1 MIETFFATL
10 TPILTLF
17 ICIAVGFTIRK
28 TNIVDRDA
36 GKTVSKLVT
45 WVFCPALNF
54 ITMASNFTIETL
66 GTHGINFTLSICGVA
81 VALIIAIPLSKVFV
95 KENSPERGIYAYALA
110 FANNGYMGDPLV
122 LMILGEQAFAFYK
135 LFTLPINMVIYSW
148 GMAQLVPQSAKK
160 GNFLKNLINAP
171 LIAMLLGMAFGI
183 TGLGAYLPE
192 FFRKSLDTLKVCMGP
207 GAMLVAGFTI
217 ANYPIKEILTKRKVY
232 LATLLRLTL
241 IPAILIGIVFLVKT
255 ALSSILG
262 IFINNNPLYLLFF
275 ASASAI
281 GLNTVVFPEAYGGDP
296 KTGAAMAMIS
306 HTLSVLTIPIMYALL
321 NFVFGPAAF

>member
-1 MIETFFATL
+1 MARFCTVDSIGEHFVNL
-10 TPILTLF
+10 ILSV
-17 ICIAVGFTIRK
+17 I
-28 TNIVDRDA
+28 
-36 GKTVSKLVT
+36 
-45 WVFCPALNF
+45 
-54 ITMASNFTIETL
+54 
-66 GTHGINFTLSICGVA
+66 GVIFA
-81 VALIIAIPLSKVFV
+81 VAMAILLTRFFV
-95 KENSPERGIYAYALA
+95 KDKSSSDWGVYAYALA
-110 FANNGYMGDPLV
+110 FANSGYMGDPLI
-122 LMILGEQAFAFYK
+122 LMLLGEQAFAFYK
-135 LFTLPINMVIYSW
+135 LFTLPITFAIYSW
-148 GMAQLVPQSAKK
+148 GLLQLAPRGTERGS
-160 GNFLKNLINAP
+160 FLKNLLNFP
-171 LIAMLLGMAFGI
+171 MIATTLGAIFGLS
-183 TGLGAYLPE
+183 GLGSHLPA
-192 FFRKSLDTLKVCMGP
+192 FINQSLDTLKVCMGP

-241 IPAILIGIVFLVKT
+241 IPAILIGIVFLIKT

-262 IFINNNPLYLLFF
+262 ISINNNPLYLLFF

>member
-1 MIETFFATL
+1 MIETFLATL

-17 ICIAVGFTIRK
+17 VCIAIGFTVRK
-28 TNIVDRDA
+28 TNIVGRDA

-45 WVFCPALNF
+45 WVFCPSLNF
-54 ITMASNFTIETL
+54 ITMASNFTVDTL
-66 GTHGINFTLSICGVA
+66 STHGINLTLSIFGVA

-135 LFTLPINMVIYSW
+135 LFTLPINTVIYSW
-148 GMAQLVPQSAKK
+148 GMAQLVPKNAQK
-160 GNFLKNLINAP
+160 GSFLKNLINAP
-171 LIAMLLGMAFGI
+171 LVAMLAGMAFGI

-192 FFRKSLDTLKVCMGP
+192 FFRNSLDTLKVCMGP

-217 ANYPIKEILTKRKVY
+217 ANYPIKDMLTKGKVY
-232 LATLLRLTL
+232 VATLLRLTL
-241 IPAILIGIVFLVKT
+241 IPAVVIGAVFLAKT
-255 ALSSILG
+255 ALASILG
-262 IFINNNPLYLLFF
+262 ITISNNPLYLLFF

-296 KTGAAMAMIS
+296 KTGASMAMIS
-306 HTLSVLTIPIMYALL
+306 HTLAVLTIPIMYALL
-321 NFVFGPAAF
+321 TYLFGPAVF